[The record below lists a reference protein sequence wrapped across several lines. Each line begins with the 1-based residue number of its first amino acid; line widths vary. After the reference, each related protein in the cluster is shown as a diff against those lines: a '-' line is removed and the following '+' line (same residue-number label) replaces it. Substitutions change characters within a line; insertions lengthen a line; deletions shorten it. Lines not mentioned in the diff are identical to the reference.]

1 VEIRVTYDGS
11 ADAAMIYLVPIG
23 PGEVATTVVGEDEAG
38 SVNLDF
44 NSLGQLIGI
53 EVLGASRS
61 LPRGVI
67 EQAER
72 IG

>member
-1 VEIRVTYDGS
+1 MRVTYDGS

-23 PGEVATTVVGEDEAG
+23 PGEVATAVVGEDEAG

-44 NSLGQLIGI
+44 NADGQLVGV
-53 EVLGASRS
+53 EVLAASRS
-61 LPRGVI
+61 LPREVI

>member
-23 PGEVATTVVGEDEAG
+23 PGEVGTTVVGEDEAA
-38 SVNLDF
+38 VNLDF
-44 NSLGQLIGI
+44 NGHGQLIGI
-53 EVLGASRS
+53 EILGASRS